1 MVAMARCA
9 ECGAVL
15 ASGAQW
21 CSLCLTPIPAPTSP
35 TTADMPSATAP
46 PGQPTPP
53 TVAPLPPPPPGATPV
68 LPPSASAT
76 SPISTSGNRDP
87 GSGAHPGTGTGTDAD
102 PEAWLAKL
110 AAAERQDPTPLATTF
125 ATRSGRILVMIVG
138 MVIVIIS
145 LALITFVIG
154 RFAG

>member
-1 MVAMARCA
+1 
-9 ECGAVL
+9 
-15 ASGAQW
+15 
-21 CSLCLTPIPAPTSP
+21 
-35 TTADMPSATAP
+35 
-46 PGQPTPP
+46 
-53 TVAPLPPPPPGATPV
+53 
-68 LPPSASAT
+68 
-76 SPISTSGNRDP
+76 
-87 GSGAHPGTGTGTDAD
+87 
-102 PEAWLAKL
+102 LAKL